1 MAELVDSVARRYAV
15 LRPHLN
21 EFQRRLWLGA
31 EAAELGPGG
40 VVVVAKATG
49 VAADTVRRGRKEAGE
64 GGAPGVGR
72 SRLAGGGRKR
82 AESHDGELAAAFDA
96 LIDPVTRGDPMSPL
110 RWTSKSIRAL
120 TRGLRDLG
128 TPQHPG
134 GPDSRGLPPRE
145 PGARLLHDRR
155 WMTVRLITAAE
166 AVVEPNILRVGGG
179 DVGPRKLGCAGSP
192 TLPVQMPF
200 DRPRP
205 GADTSHPTRP
215 SSSGLTT
222 TMQCRSFGFKVRNRR
237 AAQLDEAANI
247 TVTRSSG

>member
-1 MAELVDSVARRYAV
+1 VAASDRIKW
-15 LRPHLN
+15 
-21 EFQRRLWLGA
+21 RRLF
-31 EAAELGPGG
+31 ELSG
-40 VVVVAKATG
+40 VVRPFASHHCSSEPNSRTRCSNRRSITAPDSATRTRHLIRLGFQLTRQVTAVA
-49 VAADTVRRGRKEAGE
+49 VRQMDQHHE
-64 GGAPGVGR
+64 PG
-72 SRLAGGGRKR
+72 L
-82 AESHDGELAAAFDA
+82 
-96 LIDPVTRGDPMSPL
+96 PL
-110 RWTSKSIRAL
+110 R
-120 TRGLRDLG
+120 

-179 DVGPRKLGCAGSP
+179 DVGPWKLGCAGSP